1 MKNPFIEVTS
11 WVLEVMGPLHSLS
24 SIVLSCISPSSNADA
39 VQE

>member
-1 MKNPFIEVTS
+1 
-11 WVLEVMGPLHSLS
+11 MGPLHSLS